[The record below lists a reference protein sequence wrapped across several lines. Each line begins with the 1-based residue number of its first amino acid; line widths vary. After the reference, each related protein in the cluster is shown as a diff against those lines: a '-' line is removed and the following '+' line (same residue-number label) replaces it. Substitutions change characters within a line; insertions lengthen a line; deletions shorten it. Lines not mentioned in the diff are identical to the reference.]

1 MPLIRTP
8 HIADPDGF
16 YEELVKAQRD
26 LPDEQAQK
34 MIAKLALLLAN
45 HVGDRQVL
53 SEAIRL
59 AAASATAQATDR
71 TAAETNANTTATE
84 TPKPAVR

>member
-1 MPLIRTP
+1 MSLIRTP
-8 HIADPDGF
+8 QIADPDGF

-26 LPDEQAQK
+26 MPDEQAQK

-59 AAASATAQATDR
+59 AAASASAQ
-71 TAAETNANTTATE
+71 TAAKTSDNTSATE
-84 TPKPAVR
+84 TPKPAAR